1 MKHSTPRRLEF
12 TTPRCG
18 ATWVVRFYLLWRR
31 YSSGSSCV
39 GRADLKMRLEWIP
52 VIYVIYFTSVLQHLQ
67 LLMIFIYFVVFGFHN
82 IAQKILQQ

>member
-1 MKHSTPRRLEF
+1 MKHSNPRRLEF

-52 VIYVIYFTSVLQHLQ
+52 VIYVNICSILHQCATTSTTVDDFYLFCC
-67 LLMIFIYFVVFGFHN
+67 IWVS
-82 IAQKILQQ
+82 